1 MNLKNDIKNLVCYCF
16 DYIMKVIHI
25 SFRDILLD
33 EKNENILIYDIS
45 YKTFMGSIPLR
56 IRFDWINGFIKIYD
70 GIRYLVL
77 FSNSWYDKIC
87 DRIKYLISK
96 KSGIVDSINHN
107 FARIWIDSYNS
118 FPTEKCWLFIIL

>member
-56 IRFDWINGFIKIYD
+56 IRFD
-70 GIRYLVL
+70 
-77 FSNSWYDKIC
+77 
-87 DRIKYLISK
+87 
-96 KSGIVDSINHN
+96 
-107 FARIWIDSYNS
+107 
-118 FPTEKCWLFIIL
+118 